1 MDPRQHIPRN
11 RHSHLRRV
19 WEALRLKAAGLVF
32 VAAGVVVI
40 LLALAA
46 FAGRFQDTAVVTVDA
61 PRSGL
66 VLDPDAEVRMR
77 GVEIGR
83 VAAVEPHS
91 DRVRLTLE
99 LDPALMPMVP
109 ENALVDI
116 RSTTVFGAKY
126 INFVDPPQ
134 PSAASLSDGA
144 LIRADA
150 VTVEFNTLFQRLST
164 ILARIEP
171 SKLNA
176 TLAALGQALRGR
188 GATLGELLERA
199 DTYLREMNPTLPTL
213 RADMAATAQVAGIY
227 ADTTPDL
234 LRTVDNA
241 TVTSATLA
249 DHSADFDEVLMN
261 VTGLAQTVGTVLS
274 ENEQNLADSLAL
286 LAPATALLHRY
297 SPAVNCVVNAVVTVL
312 PQGEAIFGGNQP
324 GAAFNAH
331 FMFGAEPYRYP
342 EDLPKVNATGGPD
355 CTGLVDP
362 APGSHSNYVVTDT
375 NEGMP
380 FVPSTSSRWIHD
392 PRTVFEVFFGELL
405 GR

>member
-1 MDPRQHIPRN
+1 M
-11 RHSHLRRV
+11 
-19 WEALRLKAAGLVF
+19 LRLKAAGLVF

-46 FAGRFQDTAVVTVDA
+46 FTGRFQNTAVVAVDV

-83 VAAVEPHS
+83 VAAIEPAS

-99 LDPALMPMVP
+99 LDPALMRMVP
-109 ENALVDI
+109 DNALVDI

-126 INFVDPPQ
+126 VNFVDPPQ
-134 PSAASLSDGA
+134 PSATSLSEGA
-144 LIRADA
+144 LIRAEA

-164 ILARIEP
+164 ILGRIEP

-176 TLAALGQALRGR
+176 TLAALGQALQGR

-199 DTYLREMNPTLPTL
+199 DAYLREMNPLLPTL
-213 RADMAATAQVAGIY
+213 RADMAATAQVTGIY
-227 ADTTPDL
+227 ADTTSDL

-241 TVTSATLA
+241 TVTSAALA

-297 SPAVNCVVNAVVTVL
+297 SPALNCVVNAVVTVL
-312 PQGEAIFGGNQP
+312 PQGEAVFGGNQP
-324 GAAFNAH
+324 GAAFNTN
-331 FMFGAEPYRYP
+331 FMFGAEPYKYP

-355 CTGLVDP
+355 CTGLVDR
-362 APGSHSNYVVTDT
+362 APGAHSDYVVTDT

-380 FVPSTSSRWIHD
+380 FVPSTSSQWIND
-392 PRTVFEVFFGELL
+392 PQTVFEVFFGKLL